1 MTSANSGLAAEAED
15 DAWGLLQ
22 KMNEDGVHTVPILEN
37 GRLLGVV
44 TLEHLWNQVR
54 LRSELAA

>member
-1 MTSANSGLAAEAED
+1 
-15 DAWGLLQ
+15 
-22 KMNEDGVHTVPILEN
+22 MNEDELRTVPILED

-44 TLEHLWNQVR
+44 TLEHLWRQIR